1 MNTQTLDYTLASEQ
15 IRQYHE
21 EGYLLIKGHFTPE
34 EVAEIIHEADTL
46 DAAGGRPGLYEPNK
60 TNPSEQLARYP
71 RIMHPNRS
79 EAWAKHYML
88 HPKTRDVLRQLLDT
102 EPLAAQSMFYWKPP
116 GARGQAFHQD
126 DFYLATQDGNCVAC
140 WVAIDKC
147 DEENGA
153 MVGVVKSHGS
163 DIACPELADE
173 KISFTRELVKP
184 PAGSKSVLMRME
196 PGDAFFFNGRF
207 INQKTVSAVHSSAI
221 TFRTPRHPCP
231 RVTSPS
237 GVLMV
242 NPRILKPPKA
252 VDLAEPSGSADTIR
266 IFPEFF

>member
-1 MNTQTLDYTLASEQ
+1 MKTQTIDFHLTDEQ

-21 EGYLLIKGHFTPE
+21 DGYLLIKAHFTPE

-46 DAAGGRPGLYEPNK
+46 DASGGKPGLYEPNK
-60 TNPSEQLARYP
+60 ENPSEQLARYP

-79 EAWAKHYML
+79 EAWARHYML
-88 HPKTRDVLRQLLDT
+88 HPKTRDVLRQIFET

-126 DFYLATQDGNCVAC
+126 DFYLATQDGHCVAC

-153 MVGVVKSHGS
+153 MVGVLKSHTS
-163 DIACPELADE
+163 DLLCPETADE

-207 INQKTVSAVHSSAI
+207 IHGSGPNKSKDRFRRAFICHYIPDTASSMGEGYLPVWHFNGEPEDFKA
-221 TFRTPRHPCP
+221 FKGGGPCGTEW
-231 RVTSPS
+231 V
-237 GVLMV
+237 G
-242 NPRILKPPKA
+242 
-252 VDLAEPSGSADTIR
+252 GYH
-266 IFPEFF
+266 